1 MNRIRRYAWA
11 CVGLVLVG
19 IGAVGVVVPGLPT
32 TIFLLVACYCFLRS
46 CPAMGRWLQEHR
58 IFGPYLRRVADGG
71 GIPRSVKLKAWIFIW
86 VGIGV
91 GVLVGRDLGTTFV
104 VVLVALGLV
113 GTAAVQHYSHPRRA
127 RAFVR
132 RTLGE

>member
-1 MNRIRRYAWA
+1 MSEEREQGMQKLN
-11 CVGLVLVG
+11 VLAAV
-19 IGAVGVVVPGLPT
+19 AVGSCGPMSSVAQPPPFVLEEGL
-32 TIFLLVACYCFLRS
+32 AGFLRDQHS
-46 CPAMGRWLQEHR
+46 LPLSELPAR
-58 IFGPYLRRVADGG
+58 
-71 GIPRSVKLKAWIFIW
+71 
-86 VGIGV
+86 
-91 GVLVGRDLGTTFV
+91 LVGRDLGTTFV